1 MSLSAHTSKESKME
15 TILNLPETFSFTRA
29 GHETTL
35 ALADFPAHILAMAL
49 CEGLKSTIG
58 DAASASASVH
68 YETNK
73 GKDAAAWKELSA
85 EQRKVWSLRNALAIA
100 EVGQALMEKRAQAL
114 REGDWTTRQ
123 AAAEGMSKFDQYRAE
138 YCADRMKFEAGTKKP
153 EKLKAGLEAYA
164 KQAPDMRQKIDKLV
178 QARIENEQAA
188 QGLELDLSF

>member
-1 MSLSAHTSKESKME
+1 ME
-15 TILNLPETFSFTRA
+15 MTLNLPDTFAFTRA

-35 ALADFPAHILAMAL
+35 TLADFPAHILALAL

-58 DAASASASVH
+58 DAASAAAGTH

-73 GKDAAAWKELSA
+73 AKDATPWKDLLSTLKK
-85 EQRKVWSLRNALAIA
+85 EYSMKNALAIA

-114 REGDWTTRQ
+114 RDGDWTTRQ

-138 YCADRMKFEAGTKKP
+138 YCADRMKFETGTKKP
-153 EKLKAGLEAYA
+153 EKLKAGLEAYG
-164 KQAPDMRQKIDKLV
+164 KQSPEMRAKIDKLV

>member
-1 MSLSAHTSKESKME
+1 ME
-15 TILNLPETFSFTRA
+15 TKLTLPESFSFTRA

-35 ALADFPAHILAMAL
+35 TLAEFPAHILAMAL

-73 GKDAAAWKELSA
+73 PQGGIAWGDMTKES
-85 EQRKVWSLRNALAIA
+85 RKAWAMKNALAIA
-100 EVGQALMEKRAQAL
+100 DVGQALMEKRTQAL
-114 REGDWTTRQ
+114 RDGDWTTRQ

-138 YCADRMKFEAGTKKP
+138 YCADRMKFETGTKKP

-164 KQAPDMRQKIDKLV
+164 KQSAEMRAKIDNLV
-178 QARIENEQAA
+178 QKRIENEQAA